1 MRNRN
6 VCRGRCPSSALRAA
20 LRAAAPR
27 NQPAGVASTRTGHI
41 QFHETLQQIC
51 HCPTGGQGRPP
62 LQNLFRF
69 CRWFVQFCDCILP
82 GGVEPLPYA
91 AGGNF
96 TDSHWRGPICRCVPH
111 NPFVTASPCH
121 LPLHKGGFGAAQT
134 QQHLKTYHP
143 SPHQSAVQ
151 KAPPGGRG
159 FFYCSVCR
167 ASSMR
172 VMSTSA
178 V

>member
-1 MRNRN
+1 MPILGAKSHAARGCASKLACGRRIDPHGAHSISRN
-6 VCRGRCPSSALRAA
+6 VAANLPLPNGRTGSSA
-20 LRAAAPR
+20 
-27 NQPAGVASTRTGHI
+27 
-41 QFHETLQQIC
+41 
-51 HCPTGGQGRPP
+51 PTEPFSV
-62 LQNLFRF
+62 L
-69 CRWFVQFCDCILP
+69 RWFVQFCDCILP

-96 TDSHWRGPICRCVPH
+96 TDSHWCGPICRCVPH